1 MIYLFYGDDDLSRN
15 EYLTT
20 VLARADDGMGDLNR
34 SRLESDRVTFSELR
48 HACDSVPFLSDRRV
62 VIAEGLLNRLA
73 KRGPKEFAD
82 QIIAYLPEMPEY
94 TRLFLLETEVDKRT
108 AVWKAFQKE
117 VASSKPRVYLKEF
130 ALPQERDLP
139 EWIQRRAR
147 QHEGLMDRRAA
158 AELAT
163 FVGGN
168 VRLLDQEIRK
178 LVTYAGD
185 RPVSVEDIRL
195 LVPYVQEASIW
206 TMVDSIGAKD
216 AKRALGL
223 AQQILND
230 EPSKAIYLHIMITRQ
245 VRMLLQVAELLSL
258 GKAEP
263 EIQRTLGLS
272 PFVLKKVMQQ
282 ARNFSVQRLEQAF
295 DLLLDA
301 DVAMKTGADQVLTIN
316 LLIAE
321 LASRRAA

>member
-1 MIYLFYGDDDLSRN
+1 
-15 EYLTT
+15 
-20 VLARADDGMGDLNR
+20 
-34 SRLESDRVTFSELR
+34 
-48 HACDSVPFLSDRRV
+48 
-62 VIAEGLLNRLA
+62 
-73 KRGPKEFAD
+73 
-82 QIIAYLPEMPEY
+82 
-94 TRLFLLETEVDKRT
+94 
-108 AVWKAFQKE
+108 
-117 VASSKPRVYLKEF
+117 
-130 ALPQERDLP
+130 
-139 EWIQRRAR
+139 
-147 QHEGLMDRRAA
+147 MDRRAA

-178 LVTYAGD
+178 LVTYAGE
-185 RPVSVEDIRL
+185 RPVGVEDIRL
-195 LVPYVQEASIW
+195 LEPYVQEASIW